1 MDTLNFSIN
10 PTPSTTTL
18 ASSQT
23 DNRSQINLTTTA
35 SNFTQPIEDDV
46 FHDVMDELFLANSDG
61 NPMIDVLNRIVSH
74 AITIPKILTNGKSIS
89 KANKLDAIR
98 HAETIKKLAESLITN
113 SKEKTN
119 NIITPSSSQ
128 NQNQNT
134 LNKETVK
141 AIEDTIKRTIKQCNI
156 ANTHAPS
163 TSHANVTKSTAK
175 RDTFPSLNPA
185 ITTNKNSN
193 PAIIVTVNGSTNKE
207 ITRKTWREEI
217 SFRKENFLPTK
228 ITNVNDNKLK
238 IEFDSTI
245 QLNRTLDLITQNKN
259 KKLMAEK
266 VKKLQPMFILKGI
279 PKTVDSKDLIS
290 LLVIQNKCLE
300 HLNPENTKPHLKLC
314 FQKNNRNVN
323 LYNAVFRATPEIW
336 NKVLEIGR
344 LNIDHSKVYV
354 GEHIAILHCFK
365 CLQYGHTTN
374 KCQNEE
380 HNCSHCSSIFTH
392 STMHRNDKSVIK
404 CHNCVKN
411 NKKFNKKNPTNHSA
425 TSNQCPIKQAVM
437 AKATANTDYGTK

>member
-1 MDTLNFSIN
+1 M
-10 PTPSTTTL
+10 
-18 ASSQT
+18 
-23 DNRSQINLTTTA
+23 TTA

-61 NPMIDVLNRIVSH
+61 KPMIDVLNRIVSH

-128 NQNQNT
+128 NPNQNT

-163 TSHANVTKSTAK
+163 TSYANVTKSTAK

-245 QLNRTLDLITQNKN
+245 QLNRTLDLITQNKS
-259 KKLMAEK
+259 KKLMAQK

-300 HLNPENTKPHLKLC
+300 HLNPENTEPHLKLC
-314 FQKNNRNVN
+314 FQKNNRNIN

-344 LNIDHSKVYV
+344 LNIDHSK
-354 GEHIAILHCFK
+354 
-365 CLQYGHTTN
+365 
-374 KCQNEE
+374 
-380 HNCSHCSSIFTH
+380 SSLIRP
-392 STMHRNDKSVIK
+392 MHAQK
-404 CHNCVKN
+404 
-411 NKKFNKKNPTNHSA
+411 
-425 TSNQCPIKQAVM
+425 
-437 AKATANTDYGTK
+437 